1 MFLREL
7 PTNLAYDAIVAGA
20 GPAGLTLAT
29 TLAERDRRVLVLES
43 GGEGPPADPATSTG
57 YGHFPAGYWNGHWI
71 RALGGTSHVWT
82 GWCPMPAPLDF
93 DNPAIGVRW
102 PIDHASLL
110 PYWRR
115 AAPILDHDPGFV
127 GFEAPSVPGFVYRP
141 APTAPPTRF
150 ADKFGAVLR
159 DSPAIHVA
167 LGTSLAGLEPNAAR
181 SALTSIT
188 IQQHGTGRRATL
200 PLKPEQPLVLAA
212 GGLGNAQILLLPRA
226 DGAVSAGNESGMAGK
241 FLMEHP
247 QFDLAGELVTDLEL
261 DRLWPAG
268 NTGSG
273 MHVLVAGRDVAIANG
288 LFGCGLQCSRKTADH
303 DMARFV
309 SREIGRPC
317 FHYQITA
324 RSEMRPSEH
333 NRVLP
338 TVERDPFGLPR
349 LSARCVLGA
358 DDFRNPENALRVLG
372 ETLLRLGR
380 GRVRVNND
388 RIYGLVNG
396 QGHTLGT
403 TRMGT
408 DPRSSVVDAD
418 LRIHGYANV
427 FVAGSSV
434 FPSGGYVNPTLTIVA
449 LALRLADRL
458 TGRVPT

>member
-7 PTNLAYDAIVAGA
+7 PSSLGYDAVVAGA
-20 GPAGLTLAT
+20 GPAGLTLAL
-29 TLAERDRRVLVLES
+29 TLGGRGRRVLVLES
-43 GGEGPPADPATSTG
+43 GGDGPPSDHASSVG
-57 YGHFPAGYWNGHWI
+57 YGHYRAGHWNGHWV

-82 GWCPMPAPLDF
+82 GWCPAPTAFDF

-102 PIDHASLL
+102 PIEHASLL

-115 AAPILDHDPGFV
+115 AAPILDHDPAFV
-127 GFEAPSVPGFVYRP
+127 AYETPGVPGFLYRP
-141 APTAPPTRF
+141 VPTAPPTRF
-150 ADKFGAVLR
+150 ADKFGAALR
-159 DSPAIHVA
+159 DSSAIHVA

-188 IQQHGTGRRATL
+188 LQHHATGQRRAL
-200 PLKPEQPLVLAA
+200 PVKPGQPVVLAA

-226 DGAVSAGNESGMAGK
+226 DGAVSVGNESGVAGR

-247 QFDLAGELVTDLEL
+247 QFNLAGEIVTDLEL

-268 NTGSG
+268 NTGTG
-273 MHVLVAGRDVAIANG
+273 MHVLVAERDVAIANG

-303 DMARFV
+303 EMARFL

-317 FHYQITA
+317 FHYEITV

-333 NRVLP
+333 NRVVP
-338 TVERDPFGLPR
+338 TVERDAFGLPR
-349 LSARCVLGA
+349 LAARCVLDA
-358 DDFRNPENALRVLG
+358 DDFRNPENALRALG

-388 RIYGLVNG
+388 RIYLQVHG

-408 DPRSSVVDAD
+408 DRRASVVDAD
-418 LRIHGYANV
+418 LRVHGYDNF

-458 TGRVPT
+458 TGQVPT